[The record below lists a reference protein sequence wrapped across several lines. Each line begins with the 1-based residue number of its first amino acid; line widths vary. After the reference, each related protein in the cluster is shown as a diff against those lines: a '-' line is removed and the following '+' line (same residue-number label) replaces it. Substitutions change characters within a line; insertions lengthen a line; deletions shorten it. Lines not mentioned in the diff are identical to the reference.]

1 MRYDCNLFLY
11 TVFYIEINYLI
22 IYACMRCARVD
33 EADEASCA
41 SARVLC
47 MLSKAC
53 LNCGSER
60 KGRCKA
66 MVLRCGL
73 LLSEAGEVGYRSFE
87 SNFQFL

>member
-1 MRYDCNLFLY
+1 MLN
-11 TVFYIEINYLI
+11 
-22 IYACMRCARVD
+22 VD

-53 LNCGSER
+53 VNCGGER

-66 MVLRCGL
+66 MVLRVRPGGL
-73 LLSEAGEVGYRSFE
+73 PLV
-87 SNFQFL
+87 